1 MSKRTP
7 LKDHLRETH
16 LFTAR
21 AVTALVC
28 VAVLMLAVV
37 LRLVYLQVISHEHF
51 TTLSEN
57 NRVNIVPIPP
67 NRGLI
72 FDRKGVLLAQNMPSF
87 SLELVPEQIKNMDAT
102 IASLGEIIAL
112 DQDDLDEFK
121 KRLGQ
126 RTLTKAS
133 RCGLRGPH
141 QRKRIERAR
150 LLQLPRQQLRRQD
163 RRGEVL
169 REHAA
174 RRGGLSARGDQCSG
188 TRAAGAGTPPADAGT
203 EFIPHNRS
211 RSAAGRGAR
220 AHRQARRGGG
230 DQSQDRRG
238 VGAREYAR
246 LRSEPVR
253 ERHLQRRLQG
263 PADRYRSA
271 AVQSRAEWAVSAG
284 LHGEAAGRARGA

>member
-7 LKDHLRETH
+7 LKDHLRETR

-57 NRVNIVPIPP
+57 YRVNIVPIPP

-112 DQDDLDEFK
+112 DQVDLDEFK

-126 RTLTKAS
+126 RHPYEGIA
-133 RCGLRGPH
+133 LRLRLSEEEVARFAVNRFRFLGVVFL
-141 QRKRIERAR
+141 AR
-150 LLQLPRQQLRRQD
+150 LSCVFLLGLFVVFAVGYVGRINENELKELD
-163 RRGEVL
+163 SSNFRGS
-169 REHAA
+169 
-174 RRGGLSARGDQCSG
+174 GGGG
-188 TRAAGAGTPPADAGT
+188 GAGG
-203 EFIPHNRS
+203 
-211 RSAAGRGAR
+211 GGGGGG
-220 AHRQARRGGG
+220 ARRGGG
-230 DQSQDRRG
+230 GGQ
-238 VGAREYAR
+238 RE
-246 LRSEPVR
+246 
-253 ERHLQRRLQG
+253 
-263 PADRYRSA
+263 
-271 AVQSRAEWAVSAG
+271 
-284 LHGEAAGRARGA
+284 